1 MAKLTPAMEEYG
13 RQKAIELRKL
23 ADAKIDG
30 KKQRGNIDTTKYA
43 IMKCVK
49 CGTEVLMHPK
59 QVAQVEMRGIVCEYD
74 GGKFRRK

>member
-49 CGTEVLMHPK
+49 CGTCLDACPPQYDAVVRLSPPSEVPVSK
-59 QVAQVEMRGIVCEYD
+59 
-74 GGKFRRK
+74 